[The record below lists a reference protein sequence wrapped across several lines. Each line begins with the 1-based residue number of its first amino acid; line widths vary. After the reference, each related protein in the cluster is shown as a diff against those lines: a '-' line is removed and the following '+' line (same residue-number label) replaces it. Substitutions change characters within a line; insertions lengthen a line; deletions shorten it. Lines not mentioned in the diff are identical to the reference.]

1 MARILGTGAAEH
13 RMPKWV
19 KYTAIAA
26 IIVLVG
32 VVAMLLA
39 GGHGPWQHQ
48 APVHTPAAH
57 G

>member
-32 VVAMLLA
+32 VVAMLMA